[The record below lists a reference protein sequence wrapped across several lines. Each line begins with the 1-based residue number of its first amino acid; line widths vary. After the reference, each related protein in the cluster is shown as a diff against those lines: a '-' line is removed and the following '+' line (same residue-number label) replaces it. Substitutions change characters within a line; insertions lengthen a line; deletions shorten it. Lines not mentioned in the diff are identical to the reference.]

1 MQIMI
6 FYYFSLAL
14 LGAIMGSFIGALT
27 WRMKRGLNWLS
38 GRSECEHCHHRLAPT
53 DMIPIISYLGLGGRC
68 RYCHKRIGRL
78 ALRLEVLT
86 CLSFVLSGV
95 FFPSV
100 LEHAWRDPSI
110 TLGIAC
116 TPTGIWCR
124 SPGLAWLAFGL
135 WLACLVLMVALFVY
149 DLRWRKLP
157 NRLVFPLIGLS
168 LVYSLVTLPLL
179 HGGGAGGWLMAVAG
193 GMMPIAGIYGAIYL
207 ASRGKL
213 VGLGDV
219 KLGLAIGLLVPQ
231 WWLGLV
237 ILFLANFLATLVSLP
252 ALLRHRLKRTSS
264 IPFGPYLIV
273 ATYLAFLLSWLIQ
286 PTLQSFFTL

>member
-1 MQIMI
+1 MQIII

-14 LGAIMGSFIGALT
+14 LGAIMGSFVGALT

-110 TLGIAC
+110 TLGVAC
-116 TPTGIWCR
+116 TPASLWCS

-157 NRLVFPLIGLS
+157 NRLVFPLIGFS
-168 LVYSLVTLPLL
+168 LVYSLVTLPML

-193 GMMPIAGIYGAIYL
+193 GMAPIAGIYGAIYL
-207 ASRGKL
+207 ISRGKL

-219 KLGLAIGLLVPQ
+219 KLGLA
-231 WWLGLV
+231 
-237 ILFLANFLATLVSLP
+237 
-252 ALLRHRLKRTSS
+252 
-264 IPFGPYLIV
+264 
-273 ATYLAFLLSWLIQ
+273 
-286 PTLQSFFTL
+286 

>member
-14 LGAIMGSFIGALT
+14 LGAIMGSFVGALT

-124 SPGLAWLAFGL
+124 SSGLAWLAFGL

-149 DLRWRKLP
+149 DLR
-157 NRLVFPLIGLS
+157 
-168 LVYSLVTLPLL
+168 
-179 HGGGAGGWLMAVAG
+179 
-193 GMMPIAGIYGAIYL
+193 
-207 ASRGKL
+207 SR
-213 VGLGDV
+213 
-219 KLGLAIGLLVPQ
+219 
-231 WWLGLV
+231 
-237 ILFLANFLATLVSLP
+237 
-252 ALLRHRLKRTSS
+252 
-264 IPFGPYLIV
+264 
-273 ATYLAFLLSWLIQ
+273 
-286 PTLQSFFTL
+286 